1 MSKYLAQAA
10 VLTAAA
16 VSAVAL
22 SAGSASAT
30 PACKDPVAKA
40 LHTAHDT
47 TGDPA
52 GVVHTV
58 EDTYCDVKP

>member
-1 MSKYLAQAA
+1 MSNYLPRAA
-10 VLTAAA
+10 VLAATAI
-16 VSAVAL
+16 SAVAL

-30 PACKDPVAKA
+30 PACKDAVAQA

-52 GVVHTV
+52 GVVHTA